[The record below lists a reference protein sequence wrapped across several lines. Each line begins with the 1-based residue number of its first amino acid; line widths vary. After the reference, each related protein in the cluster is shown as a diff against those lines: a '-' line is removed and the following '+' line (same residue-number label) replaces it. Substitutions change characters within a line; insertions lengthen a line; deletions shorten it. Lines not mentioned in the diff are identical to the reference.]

1 MKFNIWTFLFQTI
14 NFIVLLFILKRLL
27 FKPVREI
34 LQKRRDLVRESLEKV
49 ELTQKEAQALK
60 EEQQAE
66 MNKLAELKVRMIDE
80 MRANVLEEKKKL
92 LAEAGRDAAER
103 VEKAM
108 TLFEKE
114 KAGFDAELKERAVE
128 TVHLFSSNLLRG
140 ISDEELHRGIW
151 RRFQNE
157 LERISRDIAARGMHD
172 EEVKIELISAYPLG
186 EEELGALQRALEKD
200 ISRKVTIHQTI
211 DETLIAGVTLRSGD
225 MVYDCSL
232 ACQVSAFAMRLE
244 ESA

>member
-1 MKFNIWTFLFQTI
+1 MKFNIWTFLLQTI
-14 NFIVLLFILKRLL
+14 NFIVLLFVLKRLL
-27 FKPVREI
+27 FRPVRDI
-34 LQKRRDLVRESLEKV
+34 LQKRRDLVREGLEKA

-66 MNKLAELKVRMIDE
+66 MGRLTELKVRMADE

-92 LAEAGRDAAER
+92 LAEAAQDAAQR

-108 TLFEKE
+108 ALFEKE
-114 KAGFDAELKERAVE
+114 KAGFEAGLKERAVE
-128 TVHLFSSNLLRG
+128 TVHLYSTNLLRS

-157 LERISRDIAARGMHD
+157 LERISREIAEKAIHD
-172 EEVKIELISAYPLG
+172 EELKIELASAYPLG
-186 EEELGALQRALEKD
+186 EEELGALRSAIAKE
-200 ISRKVTIHQTI
+200 ISRKITIHQTI
-211 DETLIAGVTLRSGD
+211 DETLIAGVKLRSGD

-232 ACQVSAFAMRLE
+232 AGQVSAFAMRMK

>member
-1 MKFNIWTFLFQTI
+1 MKFNIWTFLLQTI
-14 NFIVLLFILKRLL
+14 NFIVLLYILKRLL

-66 MNKLAELKVRMIDE
+66 LERLKELNVRMVDE
-80 MRANVLEEKKKL
+80 MRASVLEEKKRL

-108 TLFEKE
+108 ALFEKE
-114 KAGFDAELKERAVE
+114 KAGFEEGMKERAVE
-128 TVHLFSSNLLRG
+128 TVSLFSTNLLRG

-157 LERISRDIAARGMHD
+157 LERISKEIAARAMHE
-172 EEVKIELISAYPLG
+172 EEVNIEIASAYPLG
-186 EEELGALQRALEKD
+186 EEELGALQSAMGKE

-211 DETLIAGVTLRSGD
+211 DETLIAGVKLRTGD

-232 ACQVSAFAMRLE
+232 AGQVSAFAMRLKE
-244 ESA
+244 IA

>member
-1 MKFNIWTFLFQTI
+1 MKFNIWTFLLQTI

-27 FKPVREI
+27 FKPVRDI

-60 EEQQAE
+60 EEQQTE
-66 MNKLAELKVRMIDE
+66 MERLKELKVRMVDE
-80 MRANVLEEKKKL
+80 MRANVLEEKKRL
-92 LAEAGRDAAER
+92 LAEAGQDAAER

-108 TLFEKE
+108 ALFEKE
-114 KAGFDAELKERAVE
+114 KAGFEAGLRERVVE
-128 TVHLFSSNLLRG
+128 TVHLYSTNLLRG
-140 ISDEELHRGIW
+140 ITDEELHRGIW

-172 EEVKIELISAYPLG
+172 EEVKIELASAYPLG
-186 EEELGALQRALEKD
+186 EEELGALQSALGKEL
-200 ISRKVTIHQTI
+200 SRKVTIHLTI
-211 DETLIAGVTLRSGD
+211 DETLIAGVKLRFGD
-225 MVYDCSL
+225 MVYDSSL
-232 ACQVSAFAMRLE
+232 AGQVSAFAIRLK

>member
-27 FKPVREI
+27 FRPVREI
-34 LQKRRDLVRESLEKV
+34 LQKRRDLVRESLEKA

-66 MNKLAELKVRMIDE
+66 MERLKEQKVRMVDE
-80 MRANVLEEKKKL
+80 MRADVLEEKKKL
-92 LAEAGRDAAER
+92 LAEAGRDAAQR

-108 TLFEKE
+108 ALFEKE
-114 KAGFDAELKERAVE
+114 KAGFEAELKERAVE
-128 TVHLFSSNLLRG
+128 TVHLFSTNLLRD

-151 RRFQNE
+151 RRFRNE
-157 LERISRDIAARGMHD
+157 IEKISKDIAARPLRD
-172 EEVKIELISAYPLG
+172 EEVKIELASAYPLG
-186 EEELGALQRALEKD
+186 EEELGALQSAMGKE

-225 MVYDCSL
+225 LVYDCSL
-232 ACQVSAFAMRLE
+232 AGQVSAFAMRLK

>member
-1 MKFNIWTFLFQTI
+1 MKFNIWTFLLQTI

-27 FKPVREI
+27 FRPVRDI
-34 LQKRRDLVRESLEKV
+34 LRKRRDLVRESLEKA

-66 MNKLAELKVRMIDE
+66 MERLKEQRVRMIDE
-80 MRANVLEEKKKL
+80 MRADVLEEKKKL

-108 TLFEKE
+108 ALFGKE
-114 KAGFDAELKERAVE
+114 KAGFEAGLKDRAVE
-128 TVHLFSSNLLRG
+128 TVHLFSTNLLRG

-151 RRFQNE
+151 RRFRNE
-157 LERISRDIAARGMHD
+157 LERISKDIAARAMHE
-172 EEVKIELISAYPLG
+172 EEVNIEIASAYPLL
-186 EEELGALQRALEKD
+186 EEELGALQSAMGKEL
-200 ISRKVTIHQTI
+200 SRKVTIHQTI
-211 DETLIAGVTLRSGD
+211 DETLIAGITLRSGD
-225 MVYDCSL
+225 MVYDSSL
-232 ACQVSAFAMRLE
+232 AGQVNAFALRLK